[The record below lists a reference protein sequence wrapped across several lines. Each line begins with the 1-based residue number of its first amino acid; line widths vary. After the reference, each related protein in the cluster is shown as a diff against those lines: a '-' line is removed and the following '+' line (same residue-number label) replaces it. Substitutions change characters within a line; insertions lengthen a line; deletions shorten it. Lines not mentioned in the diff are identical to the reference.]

1 MTRFV
6 HLRVHTEFSLVDSVV
21 RIKPLMKSVRAGGM
35 PAVALT
41 DQSNMFALIKFYR
54 ASMASGIKPV
64 IGVDARVITDA
75 EQPTPMV
82 LLAQNSEGYLNLT
95 KLVSRS
101 YQEGQDTEGATVH
114 VDWLKDNTEG
124 LIALSGGRFGEI
136 GQALLADNIELATER
151 LKRFMELFP
160 ERFYIELQRTG
171 RPDEERY
178 IHSALSLAAR
188 MSCPVV
194 ATNDVRF
201 VKPTDFEA
209 HEIRVCIQ
217 QGYEVT
223 NAKRPRNY
231 SEQQYLRSESE
242 MEALF
247 ADIPQALENTVQI
260 AMSCNLDIAL
270 GDPVLPDFPVP
281 EGMDEN
287 DYLRSLSKD
296 GLEDRLSRLFD
307 TTASSFAE
315 TRKPYDA
322 RLERELDVIIQMG
335 FPGYFLIVA
344 DFIEWSRK
352 NDVPVGPGRGSGAG
366 SLVAYV
372 LGITDLDPLAYD
384 LLFERFLNPERVSM
398 PDFDIDFCMD
408 KRDLVIQYVGEKYGS
423 DRVSQIITYGTMAAK
438 AVVRDVA
445 RVMGHPYGFGD
456 RLSKMVPM
464 DIGITL
470 TTALE
475 TAEDLKRAYTNEEE
489 TRTVIDMALQLEGL
503 PRNAGKHAG
512 GVVIAP
518 TRLTDFTPLYC
529 EADGSSL
536 VTQFDKD
543 DAEAVGLVKF
553 DFLGLRTLTIIE
565 NAVQMINKNREPD
578 KQLDLEKLSYT
589 DKDTYLLLQDANTT
603 GVFQLESGGMKKLIA
618 RLKPDCFDEIVAL
631 VALYR
636 PGPMSSGMLD
646 DFINRKNG
654 IEQVSYPHP
663 DFQHD
668 SLKPILESTYGV
680 IVYQEQVMQIGQVL
694 AGYTLGGADV
704 LRRAMGKKKPEEMA
718 KQRSV
723 FTAGCS
729 DNGIAEHLSK
739 NIFDLVEKFAGYG
752 FNKSHSVA
760 YAVLSYQTAWL
771 KCHYPA
777 EFYSAVLTADMDATE
792 KVVRTVE
799 DLQLYGCKLLPPE
812 INYSETTFI
821 PVDKKTVRYG
831 LAAIKGVGE
840 NVIDKILEERK
851 RGGKFKNLMDLC
863 QRIGDA
869 NVSRSVLEGLI
880 RAGALDSLAGFIDS
894 PTFIN
899 NAPFNQNTQ
908 GIENTQGIDKAPAAE
923 NAEHDIKRWQGRATL
938 LANLPLA
945 LNAASQQ
952 ARDKQSGQSDMFGE
966 SAGAQDLDIEL
977 VPVEP
982 WSEIERLTLE
992 RKTTGLYLSGHP
1004 IEPYLPELAKITSG
1018 RLVDQCARVPGGGSA
1033 HAGGPDGANGRV
1045 SRATVDAVVAGLITN
1060 LRIRATNRGSK
1071 IMTAT
1076 LDDCTAKVDVVVTG
1090 ELLETDG
1097 HKLSQDAMV
1106 VIDGGLG
1113 IDQFSGGFSIK
1124 ARQIYSI
1131 EDARERFAR
1140 LLLVTWDGGNNESL
1154 ADIQLALAS
1163 HRSGGRL
1170 PVAIDYTNDKAT
1182 ARIRL
1187 GEDWHI
1193 NPSPQLLES
1202 LNRTAG
1208 VSDVDLVY

>member
-6 HLRVHTEFSLVDSVV
+6 HLRVHTEYSLVDSVV
-21 RIKPLMKSVRAGGM
+21 RVKPLMKSVRTSGM

-54 ASMASGIKPV
+54 AALANGIKPV
-64 IGVDARVITDA
+64 IGVDARVVTDA
-75 EQPTPMV
+75 EQKTPMV
-82 LLAQNSEGYLNLT
+82 LLATNAEGYLNLT

-101 YQEGQDTEGATVH
+101 YQEGQDTEGATIH
-114 VDWLKDNTEG
+114 VDWLNGHTDG
-124 LIALSGGRFGEI
+124 VIALSGGRFGEI
-136 GQALLADNIELATER
+136 GQALLAGNTDLATER
-151 LKRFMELFP
+151 LKRFMDLFP

-171 RPDEERY
+171 RSDEERY
-178 IHSALSLAAR
+178 NQAALPLAAT
-188 MSCPVV
+188 MACPVV

-201 VKPTDFEA
+201 IKPSDFEA

-217 QGYEVT
+217 EGYEVT
-223 NAKRPRNY
+223 NSKRPRNY
-231 SEQQYLRSESE
+231 SEQQYLKSEAE

-247 ADIPQALENTVQI
+247 ADVPQALENSVQI
-260 AMSCNLDIAL
+260 AMSCNLDISL
-270 GDPVLPDFPVP
+270 GDPRLPDFPVP

-287 DYLRSLSKD
+287 DHLRAISRQ
-296 GLEDRLSRLFD
+296 GLEDRLSRLYD
-307 TTASSFAE
+307 TAADDFAE

-344 DFIEWSRK
+344 DFIEWSRN

-408 KRDLVIQYVGEKYGS
+408 KRDQVIQYVGEKYGS

-464 DIGITL
+464 DVGITL

-475 TAEDLKRAYTNEEE
+475 TAEDLKRAYDNEEE
-489 TRTVIDMALQLEGL
+489 TRTVVDMALQLEGL

-518 TRLTDFTPLYC
+518 TKLTDFTPLYC

-565 NAVQMINKNREPD
+565 NAVQMINKKRAAD
-578 KQLDLEKLSYT
+578 DQLDLEKLSFT
-589 DKDTYLLLQDANTT
+589 DKGTYQLLQQANTT

-646 DFINRKNG
+646 DFIDRKNG
-654 IEQVSYPHP
+654 VEPVSYPHP
-663 DFQHD
+663 DFQHE

-723 FTAGCS
+723 FTEGCS
-729 DNGIAEHLSK
+729 KNGIDEHLSK

-777 EFYSAVLTADMDATE
+777 EFYSSVLTADMDVTE

-799 DLQLYGCKLLPPE
+799 DLLLYDCKLLPPD
-812 INYSETTFI
+812 INHSETTFT
-821 PVDKKTVRYG
+821 PVDEKTIRYG

-840 NVIDKILEERK
+840 SVIGNILEERK
-851 RGGKFKNLMDLC
+851 RSGKFKTLMDMC
-863 QRIGDA
+863 QRVDEI
-869 NVSRSVLEGLI
+869 NVNRSVFEALI
-880 RAGALDSLAGFIDS
+880 RAGALDSLAPEPASDASDEDS
-894 PTFIN
+894 
-899 NAPFNQNTQ
+899 
-908 GIENTQGIDKAPAAE
+908 
-923 NAEHDIKRWQGRATL
+923 KRWYGRSML
-938 LANLPLA
+938 MANLALA
-945 LNAASQQ
+945 LNAANQQ
-952 ARDKQSGQSDMFGE
+952 SRDKESGQSDLFGE
-966 SAGAQDLDIEL
+966 MSETQSLDIEM
-977 VPVEP
+977 VPAQP
-982 WSEIERLTLE
+982 WSDIERLSAE
-992 RKTTGLYLSGHP
+992 RKSTGLYLTGHP
-1004 IEPYLPELAKITSG
+1004 IEPYLPELARFTSG
-1018 RLVDQCARVPGGGSA
+1018 RLVDQCNRVPGGGAS
-1033 HAGGPDGANGRV
+1033 GANNGRA
-1045 SRATVDAVVAGLITN
+1045 SRATVDAVVAGLVTD

-1097 HKLSQDAMV
+1097 QKLSQDSLV

-1113 IDQFSGGFSIK
+1113 IDQFSGGFSIR
-1124 ARQIYSI
+1124 ARQIYTI

-1163 HRSGGRL
+1163 HRGGGRL

-1202 LNRTAG
+1202 LNRTDG
-1208 VSDVDLVY
+1208 VRDVDLVY

>member
-1 MTRFV
+1 MTRFA

-21 RIKPLMKSVRAGGM
+21 RIKPLMQAVKAGGM
-35 PAVALT
+35 PAVALS

-54 ASMASGIKPV
+54 AALASGLKPI
-64 IGVDARVITDA
+64 IGVDARVLTEAD
-75 EQPTPMV
+75 QPTPMV
-82 LLAQNSEGYLNLT
+82 LLAQNLEGYLNLT
-95 KLVSRS
+95 QLVSRS
-101 YQEGQDTEGATVH
+101 YQEGQTHEGAMLH
-114 VDWLKDNTEG
+114 VEWLEGNTNG
-124 LIALSGGRFGEI
+124 IIALSGGRFGDI
-136 GQALLADNIELATER
+136 GQALLADNQELATER
-151 LKRFMELFP
+151 LKRFMGLFP

-178 IHSALSLAAR
+178 NQAALPLAAR
-188 MSCPVV
+188 MSCPIV

-201 VKPTDFEA
+201 IHATDFEA

-223 NAKRPRNY
+223 NSKRPRNY
-231 SEQQYLRSESE
+231 SEQQYLRSEDE
-242 MEALF
+242 MVALF
-247 ADIPQALENTVQI
+247 SDVPQALENTVQI
-260 AMSCNLDIAL
+260 AISCNLEISL
-270 GDPVLPDFPVP
+270 GDPMLPDFPVP

-287 DYLRSLSKD
+287 DYLRSLSEE
-296 GLEDRLSRLFD
+296 GLNKRLNRLYD
-307 TTASSFAE
+307 TSADDFAV
-315 TRKPYDA
+315 TREPYDA
-322 RLERELDVIIQMG
+322 RLKRELDVIIQMG

-344 DFIEWSRK
+344 DFIEWSRE

-372 LGITDLDPLAYD
+372 LGITDLDPLAFD

-408 KRDLVIQYVGEKYGS
+408 KRDKVIQYVGEKYGS

-470 TTALE
+470 SKSLE
-475 TAEDLKRAYTNEEE
+475 VAEDFKRAYENEED
-489 TRTVIDMALQLEGL
+489 TRTVVDMALQLEGL

-553 DFLGLRTLTIIE
+553 DFLGLRTLTIID
-565 NAVQMINKNREPD
+565 NAVKMINKNKAAD
-578 KQLDLEKLSYT
+578 AQLDIDKLSYT
-589 DKDTYLLLQDANTT
+589 DKDTYILLQEAKTT

-618 RLKPDCFDEIVAL
+618 RLKPDCFDDIVAL

-636 PGPMSSGMLD
+636 PGPMNSGMLD

-654 IEQVSYPHP
+654 LEPVSYPHP
-663 DFQHD
+663 DYQHE

-723 FTAGCS
+723 FVEGCNN
-729 DNGIAEHLSK
+729 NGIDAQLSS

-771 KCHYPA
+771 KCHYPS

-792 KVVRTVE
+792 KVVRTIE
-799 DLQLYGCKLLPPE
+799 DLQLNGCKLLPPE
-812 INYSETTFI
+812 VNYSETSFT
-821 PVDKKTVRYG
+821 PVNDRTVRYG

-840 NVIDKILEERK
+840 GVLEKILDERNLN
-851 RGGKFKNLMDLC
+851 GKFKNLMDLC
-863 QRIGDA
+863 QRVDGA
-869 NVSRSVLEGLI
+869 NVGRSVLEGLI
-880 RAGALDSLAGFIDS
+880 RAGALDTLV
-894 PTFIN
+894 
-899 NAPFNQNTQ
+899 PFEDEET
-908 GIENTQGIDKAPAAE
+908 DPP
-923 NAEHDIKRWQGRATL
+923 RWQGRSTL
-938 LANLPLA
+938 MQNLTLA
-945 LNAASQQ
+945 LSAASQESRNKD
-952 ARDKQSGQSDMFGE
+952 AGQTDMFGNLSEAE
-966 SAGAQDLDIEL
+966 SIE
-977 VPVEP
+977 VELTIAPP
-982 WSEIERLTLE
+982 WSELERLAAE

-1004 IEPYLPELAKITSG
+1004 IEPFLPELEKITSG
-1018 RLVDQCARVPGGGSA
+1018 RIADQCSRVPNGGK
-1033 HAGGPDGANGRV
+1033 DGRA
-1045 SRATVDAVVAGLITN
+1045 SRATVDAVVAGLVTDC
-1060 LRIRATNRGSK
+1060 RIRATNRGSK

-1076 LDDCTAKVDVVVTG
+1076 LDDCTGKVDVVVMG
-1090 ELLETDG
+1090 ELLDAEG
-1097 HKLSQDAMV
+1097 QKLSQDTVV
-1106 VIDGGLG
+1106 VIEGGLG
-1113 IDQFSGGFSIK
+1113 IDQFSGGYSIR
-1124 ARQIYSI
+1124 ARQIYSM

-1140 LLLVTWDGGNNESL
+1140 LLLVTWRGAGSL
-1154 ADIQLALAS
+1154 ADIQSALAG

-1193 NPSPQLLES
+1193 NPSAQLLES
-1202 LNRTAG
+1202 LNQTDG

>member
-21 RIKPLMKSVRAGGM
+21 RIKPLMKSVRASGM
-35 PAVALT
+35 PSVALT

-64 IGVDARVITDA
+64 IGVDARVVTDA
-75 EQPTPMV
+75 EQTTPMV
-82 LLAQNSEGYLNLT
+82 LLAQNPVGYLNLT

-124 LIALSGGRFGEI
+124 LIALSGGRLGEI
-136 GQALLADNIELATER
+136 GQALLAENTELASER
-151 LKRFMELFP
+151 LKRFMTLFP
-160 ERFYIELQRTG
+160 DRFYIELQRTG

-178 IHSALSLAAR
+178 IQSALSLAAR

-242 MEALF
+242 METLF
-247 ADIPQALENTVQI
+247 ADIPQALENSVQI
-260 AMSCNLDIAL
+260 ALSCNLDISL
-270 GDPVLPDFPVP
+270 GDPRLPDFPVP

-287 DYLRSLSKD
+287 DYLRSLSQE
-296 GLEDRLSRLFD
+296 GLEDRLSRLYD
-307 TTASSFAE
+307 TSADNFAE

-322 RLERELDVIIQMG
+322 RLNRELDVIIEMG

-344 DFIEWSRK
+344 DFIEWSR
-352 NDVPVGPGRGSGAG
+352 NNNVPVGPGRGSGAG

-445 RVMGHPYGFGD
+445 RVLGHPYGFGD

-475 TAEDLKRAYTNEEE
+475 TAEDLKRAYANEEE

-565 NAVQMINKNREPD
+565 NAVQMINKNRESD

-589 DKDTYLLLQDANTT
+589 DKDTYLLLQAANTT

-654 IEQVSYPHP
+654 IEEVSYPHP
-663 DFQHD
+663 DYQHE

-723 FTAGCS
+723 FTEGCS
-729 DNGIAEHLSK
+729 NNGIAEHLSK

-799 DLQLYGCKLLPPE
+799 DLQQYDCKLLPPE
-812 INYSETTFI
+812 INYSETGFT

-840 NVIDKILEERK
+840 SVIGKMLEERES
-851 RGGKFKNLMDLC
+851 GGKFKNLLDLC
-863 QRIGDA
+863 QRIGEL

-880 RAGALDSLAGFIDS
+880 RAGALDSLVPVS
-894 PTFIN
+894 K
-899 NAPFNQNTQ
+899 Q
-908 GIENTQGIDKAPAAE
+908 EERE
-923 NAEHDIKRWQGRATL
+923 NAEQEKRWQGRATL

-945 LNAASQQ
+945 LNAANQQ

-966 SAGAQDLDIEL
+966 SADRPELDIKL

-982 WSEIERLTLE
+982 WSEIERLSLE
-992 RKTTGLYLSGHP
+992 RKSTGLFLSGHP
-1004 IEPYLPELAKITSG
+1004 IEPYLPELSKITSG
-1018 RLVDQCARVPGGGSA
+1018 RLVDQCARVPGGGASTS
-1033 HAGGPDGANGRV
+1033 GNGSNNGRA
-1045 SRATVDAVVAGLITN
+1045 SRATVDAVVAGLITD

-1113 IDQFSGGFSIK
+1113 IDQFSGGFSIR

-1140 LLLVTWDGGNNESL
+1140 LLLLTWDGGNDESL

-1187 GEDWHI
+1187 GEEWHI

>member
-1 MTRFV
+1 MTGFV
-6 HLRVHTEFSLVDSVV
+6 HLRVHTEFSMVDSVV
-21 RIKPLMKSVRAGGM
+21 RIKSLAKTVRAGGM

-41 DQSNMFALIKFYR
+41 DQCNMFALIKFYR
-54 ASMASGIKPV
+54 ACLANGIKPV
-64 IGVDARVITDA
+64 VGVDARVVTDA
-75 EQPTPMV
+75 EHVTPMV
-82 LLAQNSEGYLNLT
+82 LLAQDTEGYLNLS

-101 YQEGQDTEGATVH
+101 YQQGQDNHGASIH
-114 VDWLKDNTEG
+114 VDWLAENTSG
-124 LIALSGGRFGEI
+124 IIALSGGRSGEI
-136 GQALLADNIELATER
+136 GQALLAGNIDLATER
-151 LKRFMELFP
+151 LKRFMALFP
-160 ERFYIELQRTG
+160 GRFYIELQRTG
-171 RPDEERY
+171 RADEERY
-178 IHSALSLAAR
+178 IQAVLPLAAA

-201 VKPTDFEA
+201 LKPTDFEA
-209 HEIRVCIQ
+209 HEIRVCIHD
-217 QGYEVT
+217 GYEVT
-223 NAKRPRNY
+223 NSKRPRIY
-231 SEQQYLRSESE
+231 SEEQYLRTESE
-242 MEALF
+242 MQALF

-260 AMSCNLDIAL
+260 AMSCNLEISL
-270 GDPVLPDFPVP
+270 GDPRLPDFPVP

-287 DYLRSLSKD
+287 DHLRSISRQ
-296 GLEDRLSRLFD
+296 GLEDRLSRLYD
-307 TTASSFAE
+307 TSADNFAE
-315 TRKPYDA
+315 IRKPYDA

-344 DFIEWSRK
+344 DFIEWSR
-352 NDVPVGPGRGSGAG
+352 NNNVPVGPGRGSGAG

-408 KRDLVIQYVGEKYGS
+408 KRDKVIQYVGEKYGS

-470 TTALE
+470 STALE
-475 TAEDLKRAYTNEEE
+475 VAEDLKRAYDNEEE

-503 PRNAGKHAG
+503 SRNAGKHAG

-565 NAVQMINKNREPD
+565 NCIQMINKKRDAED
-578 KQLDLEKLSYT
+578 QLDLEKLSYT
-589 DKDTYLLLQDANTT
+589 DKPTYQLLQQANTT

-654 IEQVSYPHP
+654 LEPVSYPHP
-663 DFQHD
+663 DYQHE

-723 FTAGCS
+723 FTDGCS
-729 DNGIAEHLSK
+729 KNGIDVHLSK

-777 EFYSAVLTADMDATE
+777 EFYSSVLTADYDATE

-799 DLQLYGCKLLPPE
+799 DLLLYDCKLLPPE
-812 INYSETTFI
+812 INYSETGFT
-821 PVDKKTVRYG
+821 PVDKRTVRYG

-840 NVIDKILEERK
+840 AVIDKILQERSAN
-851 RGGKFKNLMDLC
+851 GKFKSLMDLC
-863 QRIGDA
+863 QRCVDA
-869 NVSRSVLEGLI
+869 NVNRSVYEALI
-880 RAGALDSLAGFIDS
+880 RAGALDSLVSLPESKPDTKNDE
-894 PTFIN
+894 PV
-899 NAPFNQNTQ
+899 
-908 GIENTQGIDKAPAAE
+908 KL
-923 NAEHDIKRWQGRATL
+923 WQGRSTL
-938 LANLPLA
+938 LANLEVA
-945 LNAASQQ
+945 LSAANQQ
-952 ARDKQSGQSDMFGE
+952 SRNKQSGQVDLFGATAE
-966 SAGAQDLDIEL
+966 TEEL
-977 VPVEP
+977 EVVMTKAEP
-982 WSEIERLTLE
+982 WSAIQRLTAE
-992 RKTTGLYLSGHP
+992 RKTTGLFLSGHP

-1018 RLVDQCARVPGGGSA
+1018 RLADQCARVSGGG
-1033 HAGGPDGANGRV
+1033 GDGRN
-1045 SRATVDAVVAGLITN
+1045 SRATVDAVVAGLVSD

-1076 LDDCTAKVDVVVTG
+1076 LDDCTAKIDVVVTG

-1097 HKLSQDAMV
+1097 QKLGQDNVV

-1187 GEDWHI
+1187 GEDWQI

-1202 LNRTAG
+1202 LTRTAG
-1208 VSDVDLVY
+1208 VRDVDLVY

>member
-1 MTRFV
+1 MTHFV

-21 RIKPLMKSVRAGGM
+21 RIKPLAQAVRAGHM
-35 PAVALT
+35 PAVGLT

-54 ASMASGIKPV
+54 ACLANGIKPV
-64 IGVDARVITDA
+64 IGVDARIVTDA
-75 EQPTPMV
+75 EQTTPMV
-82 LLAQNSEGYLNLT
+82 LLAQDTQGYLNLS

-101 YQEGQDTEGATVH
+101 YQHGQDNQGASIH
-114 VDWLKDNTEG
+114 VDWLQGNTSG
-124 LIALSGGRFGEI
+124 IIALSGGRSGEI
-136 GQALLADNIELATER
+136 GQALLAGNTELATER
-151 LKRFMELFP
+151 LKRFMTLFP
-160 ERFYIELQRTG
+160 DRFYIELQRTG
-171 RPDEERY
+171 RADEERY
-178 IHSALSLAAR
+178 IQAALPLAAK

-201 VKPTDFEA
+201 LKSADFEA

-223 NAKRPRNY
+223 NSKRPRIY
-231 SEQQYLRSESE
+231 SEQQYLRSASE
-242 MEALF
+242 MQALF

-260 AMSCNLDIAL
+260 AMRCNLEISL
-270 GDPVLPDFPVP
+270 GDARLPDFPVP
-281 EGMDEN
+281 DGMDEN
-287 DYLRSLSKD
+287 EHLRSISLQ
-296 GLEDRLSRLFD
+296 GLEDRLQRLYD
-307 TTASSFAE
+307 TTADNFAE
-315 TRKPYDA
+315 IRKPYDA
-322 RLERELDVIIQMG
+322 RLHRELDVIIQMG

-408 KRDLVIQYVGEKYGS
+408 KRDKVIQYVGEKYGS

-464 DIGITL
+464 DIGIKL
-470 TTALE
+470 STALE
-475 TAEDLKRAYTNEEE
+475 TAEDLKRAYDNEDE
-489 TRTVIDMALQLEGL
+489 TRTVINMALQLEGL
-503 PRNAGKHAG
+503 SRNAGKHAG

-518 TRLTDFTPLYC
+518 TKLTDFTPLYC
-529 EADGSSL
+529 ESDGSSL

-565 NAVQMINKNREPD
+565 NTVQMINNNRTAD
-578 KQLDLEKLSYT
+578 SQLDLERLNYS
-589 DKDTYLLLQDANTT
+589 DKPTYELLQAANTT

-618 RLKPDCFDEIVAL
+618 KLKPDCFDEIVAL

-636 PGPMSSGMLD
+636 PGPMDSGMLD

-654 IEQVSYPHP
+654 VEPVSYPHP
-663 DFQHD
+663 DYQHE

-680 IVYQEQVMQIGQVL
+680 IVYQEQVMQIAQVL

-723 FTAGCS
+723 FTEGCS
-729 DNGIAEHLSK
+729 KNGITEHLSK

-777 EFYSAVLTADMDATE
+777 EFYSAVLTADMDVTE

-799 DLQLYGCKLLPPE
+799 DLQLYGCRLLNPD
-812 INYSETTFI
+812 INHSATGFT
-821 PVDKKTVRYG
+821 PVDTKTVRYG

-840 NVIDKILEERK
+840 AVIDNIIKERK
-851 RGGKFKNLMDLC
+851 TNGHFTSLMDLC
-863 QRIGDA
+863 QRCA
-869 NVSRSVLEGLI
+869 NINVNRSVYEALI
-880 RAGALDSLAGFIDS
+880 RAGALDALLAK
-894 PTFIN
+894 
-899 NAPFNQNTQ
+899 NTPVD
-908 GIENTQGIDKAPAAE
+908 TDKDKTPCY
-923 NAEHDIKRWQGRATL
+923 QSRATL
-938 LANLPLA
+938 MANLTLA

-952 ARDKQSGQSDMFGE
+952 ARDKQSGQVDLFGDVTE
-966 SAGAQDLDIEL
+966 TRSLVIEL
-977 VPVEP
+977 VAAEP
-982 WSEIERLTLE
+982 WSEIERLTAE
-992 RKTTGLYLSGHP
+992 RKATGLFLSGHP
-1004 IEPYLPELAKITSG
+1004 VNSYLPELAKMITG
-1018 RLVDQCARVPGGGSA
+1018 RLADQCARLSGAGVTGGR
-1033 HAGGPDGANGRV
+1033 NNRV
-1045 SRATVDAVVAGLITN
+1045 TVDAVVAGMVTD

-1076 LDDCTAKVDVVVTG
+1076 LDDCTGKVDVVVTG
-1090 ELLETDG
+1090 DLLETQGQKLRQDG
-1097 HKLSQDAMV
+1097 IV
-1106 VIDGGLG
+1106 VIEGGLG
-1113 IDQFSGGFSIK
+1113 IDAFNGGFSIK
-1124 ARQIYSI
+1124 ARQIYSM

-1140 LLLVTWDGGNNESL
+1140 LLLVTWDGSDNESL
-1154 ADIQLALAS
+1154 ADIQLALTS

-1170 PVAIDYTNDKAT
+1170 PVAIDYTNDKAS
-1182 ARIRL
+1182 ARIHL
-1187 GEDWHI
+1187 GENWHI
-1193 NPSPQLLES
+1193 SPSPQLLES

-1208 VSDVDLVY
+1208 VRDVDLVYSD

>member
-1 MTRFV
+1 MSRFV

-21 RIKPLMKSVRAGGM
+21 RIKPLMPAVRSGGM

-54 ASMASGIKPV
+54 AALANGIKPIV
-64 IGVDARVITDA
+64 GVDARVVTDA
-75 EQPTPMV
+75 EHASPMV
-82 LLAQNSEGYLNLT
+82 LLAQNATGYLNLT

-101 YQEGQDTEGATVH
+101 YQEGQNTKGAHIEADWFEG
-114 VDWLKDNTEG
+114 NTDG
-124 LIALSGGRFGEI
+124 IIALSGGRFGEI
-136 GQALLADNIELATER
+136 GQALLADNQDLASER
-151 LKRFMELFP
+151 LKRFMALFP

-178 IHSALSLAAR
+178 IQAALPLAAR

-201 VKPTDFEA
+201 IDKSDFEA

-223 NAKRPRNY
+223 NNKRPRDY
-231 SEQQYLRSESE
+231 SEEQYLRAESE
-242 MEALF
+242 MLALF
-247 ADIPQALENTVQI
+247 SDVPQALENTVQI
-260 AMSCNLDIAL
+260 AISCNLDISL
-270 GDPVLPDFPVP
+270 GDARLPDFPVP

-287 DYLRSLSKD
+287 DYLKSLSQQ
-296 GLEDRLSRLFD
+296 GLENRLERLYD
-307 TTASSFAE
+307 TSADDFAE

-322 RLERELDVIIQMG
+322 RLTRELDVIVQMG

-344 DFIEWSRK
+344 DFIEWSR
-352 NDVPVGPGRGSGAG
+352 NNNVPVGPGRGSGAG
-366 SLVAYV
+366 SLVAYA

-408 KRDLVIQYVGEKYGS
+408 KRDQVIQYVGEKYGA

-475 TAEDLKRAYTNEEE
+475 VAEDFKRAYDNEEE
-489 TRTVIDMALQLEGL
+489 TRTVVDMALQLEGL

-518 TRLTDFTPLYC
+518 TKLTDFTPLYC

-565 NAVQMINKNREPD
+565 NAMQMINKNRQPD
-578 KQLDLEKLSYT
+578 EQLDLEKLNYS
-589 DKDTYLLLQDANTT
+589 DKDTYELLQRANTT

-618 RLKPDCFDEIVAL
+618 RLKPDCFDDIVAL

-636 PGPMSSGMLD
+636 PGPMNSGMLD

-654 IEQVSYPHP
+654 LEPISYPHP
-663 DFQHD
+663 DYQHE
-668 SLKPILESTYGV
+668 SLAPILESTYGV

-723 FTAGCS
+723 FVQGCS
-729 DNGIAEHLSK
+729 DNNIDGRLSS

-771 KCHYPA
+771 KAHYPS
-777 EFYSAVLTADMDATE
+777 EFYSSVLTADMDVTD

-799 DLQLYGCKLLPPE
+799 DMLLYGCKMLPPD
-812 INYSETTFI
+812 INHSETNFT
-821 PVDKKTVRYG
+821 PVDKNTVRYG

-840 NVIDKILEERK
+840 GVLEKILEER
-851 RGGKFKNLMDLC
+851 RGNGKFESLMDLC
-863 QRIGDA
+863 HRVGDS
-869 NVSRSVLEGLI
+869 NVGRSVLEGLI
-880 RAGALDSLAGFIDS
+880 RAGALDSLAPELKD
-894 PTFIN
+894 
-899 NAPFNQNTQ
+899 PFDPEQFQ
-908 GIENTQGIDKAPAAE
+908 
-923 NAEHDIKRWQGRATL
+923 KRWQGRATL
-938 LANLPLA
+938 IQNLELA
-945 LNAASQQ
+945 LSAANQQ
-952 ARDKQSGQSDMFGE
+952 SKDKESGQSDLFGE
-966 SAGAQDLDIEL
+966 ISESEELEIEL
-977 VPVEP
+977 VVAEP
-982 WSEIERLTLE
+982 WSDIERLTAE

-1018 RLVDQCARVPGGGSA
+1018 RLADQCGRVPGGFS
-1033 HAGGPDGANGRV
+1033 DGRN
-1045 SRATVDAVVAGLITN
+1045 SRASVDAVVAGLITD

-1090 ELLETDG
+1090 ELLEAEG
-1097 HKLSQDAMV
+1097 HKLGQDTMV
-1106 VIDGGLG
+1106 VIEGGLG
-1113 IDQFSGGFSIK
+1113 IDQFSGGFSIR
-1124 ARQIYSI
+1124 ARQIYTI
-1131 EDARERFAR
+1131 DEARERFAR
-1140 LLLVTWDGGNNESL
+1140 MLLVTWRGGSL
-1154 ADIQLALAS
+1154 QEIQSALAS
-1163 HRSGGRL
+1163 HRQGGRL
-1170 PVAIDYTNDKAT
+1170 PVTIDYTNDNAT

-1187 GEDWHI
+1187 GQEWQI
-1193 NPSPQLLES
+1193 NPSAKLLES
-1202 LNRTAG
+1202 LSHTEG

>member
-1 MTRFV
+1 MTRFA

-21 RIKPLMKSVRAGGM
+21 RIKPLMQAVKAGGM
-35 PAVALT
+35 PAVALS

-54 ASMASGIKPV
+54 AALASGLKPI
-64 IGVDARVITDA
+64 IGVDARVLTEAD
-75 EQPTPMV
+75 QPTPMV
-82 LLAQNSEGYLNLT
+82 LLAQNLEGYLNLT
-95 KLVSRS
+95 QLVSRS
-101 YQEGQDTEGATVH
+101 YQEGQTHEGAMLH
-114 VDWLKDNTEG
+114 VEWLEG
-124 LIALSGGRFGEI
+124 YTNGIIALSGGRFGDI
-136 GQALLADNIELATER
+136 GQALLADNQELATER
-151 LKRFMELFP
+151 LKRFMGLFP

-178 IHSALSLAAR
+178 NQAALPLAAR
-188 MSCPVV
+188 MSCPIV

-201 VKPTDFEA
+201 IHATDFEA

-223 NAKRPRNY
+223 NSKRPRNY
-231 SEQQYLRSESE
+231 SEQQYLRSEDE
-242 MEALF
+242 MVALF
-247 ADIPQALENTVQI
+247 SDVPQALENTVQI
-260 AMSCNLDIAL
+260 AISCNLEISL
-270 GDPVLPDFPVP
+270 GDPMLPDFPVP

-287 DYLRSLSKD
+287 DYLRSLSEE
-296 GLEDRLSRLFD
+296 GLNKRLNRLYD
-307 TTASSFAE
+307 TSADDFAV
-315 TRKPYDA
+315 TREPYDA
-322 RLERELDVIIQMG
+322 RLKRELDVIIQMG

-344 DFIEWSRK
+344 DFIEWSRE

-372 LGITDLDPLAYD
+372 LGITDLDPLAFD

-408 KRDLVIQYVGEKYGS
+408 KRDKVIQYVGEKYGS

-470 TTALE
+470 SKSLE
-475 TAEDLKRAYTNEEE
+475 VAEDFKRAYENEED
-489 TRTVIDMALQLEGL
+489 TRTVVDMALQLEGL

-553 DFLGLRTLTIIE
+553 DFLGLRTLTIID
-565 NAVQMINKNREPD
+565 NAVKMINKNKAAD
-578 KQLDLEKLSYT
+578 AQLDIDKLSYT
-589 DKDTYLLLQDANTT
+589 DKDTYILLQEAKTT

-618 RLKPDCFDEIVAL
+618 RLKPDCFDDIVAL

-636 PGPMSSGMLD
+636 PGPMNSGMLD

-654 IEQVSYPHP
+654 LEPVSYPHP
-663 DFQHD
+663 DYQHE

-723 FTAGCS
+723 FVEGCNN
-729 DNGIAEHLSK
+729 NGIDAQLSS

-771 KCHYPA
+771 KCHYPS

-792 KVVRTVE
+792 KVVRTIE
-799 DLQLYGCKLLPPE
+799 DLQLNGCKLLPPE
-812 INYSETTFI
+812 VNYSETSFT
-821 PVDKKTVRYG
+821 PVNDRTVRYG

-840 NVIDKILEERK
+840 GVLEKILDERNLN
-851 RGGKFKNLMDLC
+851 GKFKNLMDLC
-863 QRIGDA
+863 QRVDGA
-869 NVSRSVLEGLI
+869 NVGRSVLEGLI
-880 RAGALDSLAGFIDS
+880 RAGALDTLV
-894 PTFIN
+894 
-899 NAPFNQNTQ
+899 PFEDEET
-908 GIENTQGIDKAPAAE
+908 DPP
-923 NAEHDIKRWQGRATL
+923 RWQGRSTL
-938 LANLPLA
+938 MQNLTLA
-945 LNAASQQ
+945 LSAASQESRNKD
-952 ARDKQSGQSDMFGE
+952 AGQTDMFGNLSEAE
-966 SAGAQDLDIEL
+966 SIE
-977 VPVEP
+977 VELTIAPP
-982 WSEIERLTLE
+982 WSELERLAAE

-1004 IEPYLPELAKITSG
+1004 IEPFLPELEKITSG
-1018 RLVDQCARVPGGGSA
+1018 RIADQCSRVPNGGK
-1033 HAGGPDGANGRV
+1033 DGRA
-1045 SRATVDAVVAGLITN
+1045 SRATVDAVVAGLVTDC
-1060 LRIRATNRGSK
+1060 RIRATNRGSK

-1076 LDDCTAKVDVVVTG
+1076 LDDCTGKVDVVVMG
-1090 ELLETDG
+1090 ELLDAEG
-1097 HKLSQDAMV
+1097 QKLSQDTVV
-1106 VIDGGLG
+1106 VIEGGLG
-1113 IDQFSGGFSIK
+1113 IDQFSGGYSIR
-1124 ARQIYSI
+1124 ARQIYSM

-1140 LLLVTWDGGNNESL
+1140 LLLVTWRGAGSL
-1154 ADIQLALAS
+1154 ADIQSALAG

-1193 NPSPQLLES
+1193 NPSAQLLES
-1202 LNRTAG
+1202 LNQTDG

>member
-1 MTRFV
+1 MSRFV

-21 RIKPLMKSVRAGGM
+21 RIKPLMPAVRSGGM

-54 ASMASGIKPV
+54 AALANGIKPIV
-64 IGVDARVITDA
+64 GVDARVVTDA
-75 EQPTPMV
+75 EHASPMV
-82 LLAQNSEGYLNLT
+82 LLAQNATGYLNLT

-101 YQEGQDTEGATVH
+101 YQEGQNTKGAH
-114 VDWLKDNTEG
+114 IEADWLEGNTDG
-124 LIALSGGRFGEI
+124 IIALSGGRFGEI
-136 GQALLADNIELATER
+136 GQALLADNQDLASER
-151 LKRFMELFP
+151 LKRFMALFP

-178 IHSALSLAAR
+178 IQAALPLAAR

-201 VKPTDFEA
+201 IDKSDFEA

-223 NAKRPRNY
+223 NNKRPRDY
-231 SEQQYLRSESE
+231 SEEQYLRAESE
-242 MEALF
+242 MLALF
-247 ADIPQALENTVQI
+247 SDVPQALENTVQI
-260 AMSCNLDIAL
+260 AISCNLDISL
-270 GDPVLPDFPVP
+270 GDARLPDFPVP

-287 DYLRSLSKD
+287 DYLKSLSQQ
-296 GLEDRLSRLFD
+296 GLENRLERLYD
-307 TTASSFAE
+307 TSADDFAE

-322 RLERELDVIIQMG
+322 RLTRELDVIVQMG

-344 DFIEWSRK
+344 DFIEWSR
-352 NDVPVGPGRGSGAG
+352 NNNVPVGPGRGSGAG
-366 SLVAYV
+366 SLVAYA

-408 KRDLVIQYVGEKYGS
+408 KRDQVIQYVGEKYGA

-475 TAEDLKRAYTNEEE
+475 VAEDFKRAYDNEEE
-489 TRTVIDMALQLEGL
+489 TRTVVDMALQLEGL

-518 TRLTDFTPLYC
+518 TKLTDFTPLYC

-565 NAVQMINKNREPD
+565 NAMQMINKNRQPD
-578 KQLDLEKLSYT
+578 EQLDLEKLNYS
-589 DKDTYLLLQDANTT
+589 DKDTYELLQRANTT

-618 RLKPDCFDEIVAL
+618 RLKPDCFDDIVAL

-636 PGPMSSGMLD
+636 PGPMNSGMLD

-654 IEQVSYPHP
+654 LEPISYPHP
-663 DFQHD
+663 DYQHE
-668 SLKPILESTYGV
+668 SLAPILESTYGV

-723 FTAGCS
+723 FVQGCS
-729 DNGIAEHLSK
+729 DNNIDGRLSS

-771 KCHYPA
+771 KAHYPS
-777 EFYSAVLTADMDATE
+777 EFYSSVLTADMDVTD

-799 DLQLYGCKLLPPE
+799 DMLLYGCKMLPPD
-812 INYSETTFI
+812 INHSETNFT
-821 PVDKKTVRYG
+821 PVDKNTVRYG

-840 NVIDKILEERK
+840 GVLEKILEER
-851 RGGKFKNLMDLC
+851 RGNGKFESLMDLC
-863 QRIGDA
+863 HRVGDS
-869 NVSRSVLEGLI
+869 NVGRSVLEGLI
-880 RAGALDSLAGFIDS
+880 RAGALDSLAPELKD
-894 PTFIN
+894 
-899 NAPFNQNTQ
+899 PFDPEQFQ
-908 GIENTQGIDKAPAAE
+908 
-923 NAEHDIKRWQGRATL
+923 KRWQGRATL
-938 LANLPLA
+938 IQNLELA
-945 LNAASQQ
+945 LSAANQQ
-952 ARDKQSGQSDMFGE
+952 SKDKESGQSDLFGE
-966 SAGAQDLDIEL
+966 ISESEELEIEL
-977 VPVEP
+977 VVAEP
-982 WSEIERLTLE
+982 WSDIERLTAE

-1018 RLVDQCARVPGGGSA
+1018 RLADQCGRVPGGFS
-1033 HAGGPDGANGRV
+1033 DGRN
-1045 SRATVDAVVAGLITN
+1045 SRASVDAVVAGLITD

-1090 ELLETDG
+1090 ELLEAEG
-1097 HKLSQDAMV
+1097 HKLGQDTMV
-1106 VIDGGLG
+1106 VIEGGLG
-1113 IDQFSGGFSIK
+1113 IDQFSGGFSIR
-1124 ARQIYSI
+1124 ARQIYTI
-1131 EDARERFAR
+1131 DEARERFAR
-1140 LLLVTWDGGNNESL
+1140 MLLVTWRGGSL
-1154 ADIQLALAS
+1154 QEIQSALAS
-1163 HRSGGRL
+1163 HRQGGRL
-1170 PVAIDYTNDKAT
+1170 PVTIDYTNDNAT

-1187 GEDWHI
+1187 GQEWQI
-1193 NPSPQLLES
+1193 NPSAKLLES
-1202 LNRTAG
+1202 LSHTEG

>member
-1 MTRFV
+1 MSRFV

-21 RIKPLMKSVRAGGM
+21 RIKPLMPAVRSGGM

-54 ASMASGIKPV
+54 AALANGIKPIV
-64 IGVDARVITDA
+64 GVDARVVTDA
-75 EQPTPMV
+75 EHASPMV
-82 LLAQNSEGYLNLT
+82 LLAQNATGYLNLT

-101 YQEGQDTEGATVH
+101 YQEGQNTKGAH
-114 VDWLKDNTEG
+114 IEADWLEGNTDG
-124 LIALSGGRFGEI
+124 IIALSGGRFGEI
-136 GQALLADNIELATER
+136 GQALLADNQDLASER
-151 LKRFMELFP
+151 LKRFMALFP

-178 IHSALSLAAR
+178 IQAALPLAAR

-201 VKPTDFEA
+201 IDKSDFEA

-223 NAKRPRNY
+223 NNKRPRDY
-231 SEQQYLRSESE
+231 SEEQYLRAESE
-242 MEALF
+242 MLALF
-247 ADIPQALENTVQI
+247 SDVPQALENTVQI
-260 AMSCNLDIAL
+260 AISCNLDISL
-270 GDPVLPDFPVP
+270 GDARLPDFPVP

-287 DYLRSLSKD
+287 DYLKSLSQQ
-296 GLEDRLSRLFD
+296 GLENRLERLYD
-307 TTASSFAE
+307 TSADDFAE

-322 RLERELDVIIQMG
+322 RLTRELDVIVQMG

-344 DFIEWSRK
+344 DFIEWSR
-352 NDVPVGPGRGSGAG
+352 NNNVPVGPGRGSGAG
-366 SLVAYV
+366 SLVAYA

-408 KRDLVIQYVGEKYGS
+408 KRDQVIQYVGEKYGA

-475 TAEDLKRAYTNEEE
+475 VAEDFKRAYDNEEE
-489 TRTVIDMALQLEGL
+489 TRTVVDMALQLEGL

-518 TRLTDFTPLYC
+518 TKLTDFTPLYC

-565 NAVQMINKNREPD
+565 NAMQMINKNRQPD
-578 KQLDLEKLSYT
+578 EQLDLEKLNYS
-589 DKDTYLLLQDANTT
+589 DKDTYELLQRANTT

-618 RLKPDCFDEIVAL
+618 RLKPDCFDDIVAL

-636 PGPMSSGMLD
+636 PGPMNSGMLD

-654 IEQVSYPHP
+654 LEPISYPHP
-663 DFQHD
+663 DYQHE
-668 SLKPILESTYGV
+668 SLAPILESTYGV

-723 FTAGCS
+723 FVQGCS
-729 DNGIAEHLSK
+729 DNNIDGRLSS

-771 KCHYPA
+771 KAHYPS
-777 EFYSAVLTADMDATE
+777 EFYSSVLTADMDVTD

-799 DLQLYGCKLLPPE
+799 DMLLYGCKMLPPD
-812 INYSETTFI
+812 INHSETNFT
-821 PVDKKTVRYG
+821 PVDKNTVRYG

-840 NVIDKILEERK
+840 GVLEKILEER
-851 RGGKFKNLMDLC
+851 RSNGKFESLMDLC
-863 QRIGDA
+863 HRVGDS
-869 NVSRSVLEGLI
+869 NVGRSVLEGLI
-880 RAGALDSLAGFIDS
+880 RAGALDSLAPELKD
-894 PTFIN
+894 
-899 NAPFNQNTQ
+899 PFDPEQFQ
-908 GIENTQGIDKAPAAE
+908 
-923 NAEHDIKRWQGRATL
+923 KRWQGRATL
-938 LANLPLA
+938 VQNLELA
-945 LNAASQQ
+945 LSAANQQ
-952 ARDKQSGQSDMFGE
+952 SKDKESGQSDLFGE
-966 SAGAQDLDIEL
+966 ISESEELEIEL
-977 VPVEP
+977 VVAEP
-982 WSEIERLTLE
+982 WSDIERLTAE

-1018 RLVDQCARVPGGGSA
+1018 RLADQCGRVPGGFS
-1033 HAGGPDGANGRV
+1033 DGRN
-1045 SRATVDAVVAGLITN
+1045 SRASVDAVVAGLITD

-1090 ELLETDG
+1090 ELLEAEG
-1097 HKLSQDAMV
+1097 HKLGQDTMV
-1106 VIDGGLG
+1106 VIEGGLG
-1113 IDQFSGGFSIK
+1113 IDQFSGGFSIR
-1124 ARQIYSI
+1124 ARQIYTI
-1131 EDARERFAR
+1131 DEARERFAR
-1140 LLLVTWDGGNNESL
+1140 MLLVTWRGGSL
-1154 ADIQLALAS
+1154 QEIQSALAS
-1163 HRSGGRL
+1163 HRQGGRL
-1170 PVAIDYTNDKAT
+1170 PVTIDYTNDNAT

-1187 GEDWHI
+1187 GQEWQI
-1193 NPSPQLLES
+1193 NPSAKLLES
-1202 LNRTAG
+1202 LSHTEG

>member
-1 MTRFV
+1 MSRFV

-21 RIKPLMKSVRAGGM
+21 RIKPLMPAVRSGGM

-54 ASMASGIKPV
+54 AALANGIKPIV
-64 IGVDARVITDA
+64 GVDARVVTDA
-75 EQPTPMV
+75 EHASPMV
-82 LLAQNSEGYLNLT
+82 LLAQNATGYLNLT

-101 YQEGQDTEGATVH
+101 YQEGQNTKGAH
-114 VDWLKDNTEG
+114 IEADWLEGNTDG
-124 LIALSGGRFGEI
+124 IIALSGGRFGEI
-136 GQALLADNIELATER
+136 GQALLADNQDLASER
-151 LKRFMELFP
+151 LKRFMALFP

-178 IHSALSLAAR
+178 IQAALPLAAR

-201 VKPTDFEA
+201 IDKSDFEA

-223 NAKRPRNY
+223 NNKRPRDY
-231 SEQQYLRSESE
+231 SEEQYLRAESE
-242 MEALF
+242 MLALF
-247 ADIPQALENTVQI
+247 SDVPQALENTVQI
-260 AMSCNLDIAL
+260 AISCNLDISL
-270 GDPVLPDFPVP
+270 GDARLPDFPVP

-287 DYLRSLSKD
+287 DYLKSLSQQ
-296 GLEDRLSRLFD
+296 GLENRLERLYD
-307 TTASSFAE
+307 TSADDFAE

-322 RLERELDVIIQMG
+322 RLTRELDVIVQMG

-344 DFIEWSRK
+344 DFIEWSR
-352 NDVPVGPGRGSGAG
+352 NNNVPVGPGRGSGAG
-366 SLVAYV
+366 SLVAYA

-408 KRDLVIQYVGEKYGS
+408 KRDQVIQYVGEKYGA

-475 TAEDLKRAYTNEEE
+475 VAEDFKRAYDNEEE
-489 TRTVIDMALQLEGL
+489 TRTVVDMALQLEGL

-518 TRLTDFTPLYC
+518 TKLTDFTPLYC

-565 NAVQMINKNREPD
+565 NAMQMINKNRQPD
-578 KQLDLEKLSYT
+578 EQLDLEKLNYS
-589 DKDTYLLLQDANTT
+589 DKDTYELLQRANTT

-618 RLKPDCFDEIVAL
+618 RLKPDCFDDIVAL

-636 PGPMSSGMLD
+636 PGPMNSGMLD

-654 IEQVSYPHP
+654 LEPISYPHP
-663 DFQHD
+663 DYQHE
-668 SLKPILESTYGV
+668 SLAPILESTYGV

-723 FTAGCS
+723 FVQGCS
-729 DNGIAEHLSK
+729 DNNIDGRLSS

-771 KCHYPA
+771 KAHYPS
-777 EFYSAVLTADMDATE
+777 EFYSSVLTADMDVTD

-799 DLQLYGCKLLPPE
+799 DMLLYGCKMLPPD
-812 INYSETTFI
+812 INHSETNFT
-821 PVDKKTVRYG
+821 PVDKNTVRYG

-840 NVIDKILEERK
+840 GVLEKILEER
-851 RGGKFKNLMDLC
+851 RGNGKFESLMDLC
-863 QRIGDA
+863 HRVGDS
-869 NVSRSVLEGLI
+869 NVGRSVLEGLI
-880 RAGALDSLAGFIDS
+880 RAGALDSLAPELKD
-894 PTFIN
+894 
-899 NAPFNQNTQ
+899 PFDPEQFQ
-908 GIENTQGIDKAPAAE
+908 
-923 NAEHDIKRWQGRATL
+923 KRWQGRATL
-938 LANLPLA
+938 VQNLELA
-945 LNAASQQ
+945 LSAANQQ
-952 ARDKQSGQSDMFGE
+952 SKDKESGQSDLFGE
-966 SAGAQDLDIEL
+966 ISESEELEIEL
-977 VPVEP
+977 VVAEP
-982 WSEIERLTLE
+982 WSDIERLTAE

-1018 RLVDQCARVPGGGSA
+1018 RLADQCGRVPGGFS
-1033 HAGGPDGANGRV
+1033 DGRN
-1045 SRATVDAVVAGLITN
+1045 SRASVDAVVAGLITD

-1090 ELLETDG
+1090 ELLEAEG
-1097 HKLSQDAMV
+1097 HKLGQDTMV
-1106 VIDGGLG
+1106 VIEGGLG
-1113 IDQFSGGFSIK
+1113 IDQFSGGFSIR
-1124 ARQIYSI
+1124 ARQIYTI
-1131 EDARERFAR
+1131 DEARERFAR
-1140 LLLVTWDGGNNESL
+1140 MLLVTWRGGSL
-1154 ADIQLALAS
+1154 QEIQSALAS
-1163 HRSGGRL
+1163 HRQGGRL
-1170 PVAIDYTNDKAT
+1170 PVTIDYTNDNAT

-1187 GEDWHI
+1187 GQEWQI
-1193 NPSPQLLES
+1193 NPSAKLLES
-1202 LNRTAG
+1202 LSHTEG

>member
-1 MTRFV
+1 MSRFV

-21 RIKPLMKSVRAGGM
+21 RIKPLMPAVRSGGM

-54 ASMASGIKPV
+54 AALANGIKPIV
-64 IGVDARVITDA
+64 GVDARVVTDA
-75 EQPTPMV
+75 EHASPMV
-82 LLAQNSEGYLNLT
+82 LLAQNATGYLNLT

-101 YQEGQDTEGATVH
+101 YQEGQNTKGAH
-114 VDWLKDNTEG
+114 IEADWLEGNTDG
-124 LIALSGGRFGEI
+124 IIALSGGRFGEI
-136 GQALLADNIELATER
+136 GQALLADNQDLASER
-151 LKRFMELFP
+151 LKRFMALFP

-178 IHSALSLAAR
+178 IQAALPLAAR

-201 VKPTDFEA
+201 IDKSDFEA

-223 NAKRPRNY
+223 NNKRPRDY
-231 SEQQYLRSESE
+231 SEEQYLRAESE
-242 MEALF
+242 MLALF
-247 ADIPQALENTVQI
+247 SDVPQALENTVQI
-260 AMSCNLDIAL
+260 AISCNLDISL
-270 GDPVLPDFPVP
+270 GDARLPDFPVP

-287 DYLRSLSKD
+287 DYLKSLSQQ
-296 GLEDRLSRLFD
+296 GLENRLERLYD
-307 TTASSFAE
+307 TSADDFAE

-322 RLERELDVIIQMG
+322 RLTRELDVIVQMG

-344 DFIEWSRK
+344 DFIEWSR
-352 NDVPVGPGRGSGAG
+352 NNNVPVGPGRGSGAG
-366 SLVAYV
+366 SLVAYA

-408 KRDLVIQYVGEKYGS
+408 KRDQVIQYVGEKYGA

-475 TAEDLKRAYTNEEE
+475 VAEDFKRAYDNEEE
-489 TRTVIDMALQLEGL
+489 TRTVVDMALQLEGL

-518 TRLTDFTPLYC
+518 TKLTDFTPLYC

-565 NAVQMINKNREPD
+565 NAMQMINKNRQPD
-578 KQLDLEKLSYT
+578 EQLDLEKLNYS
-589 DKDTYLLLQDANTT
+589 DKDTYELLQRANTT

-618 RLKPDCFDEIVAL
+618 RLKPDCFDDIVAL

-636 PGPMSSGMLD
+636 PGPMNSGMLD

-654 IEQVSYPHP
+654 LEPISYPHP
-663 DFQHD
+663 DYQHE
-668 SLKPILESTYGV
+668 SLAPILESTYGV

-723 FTAGCS
+723 FVQGCS
-729 DNGIAEHLSK
+729 DNNIDGRLSS

-771 KCHYPA
+771 KAHYPS
-777 EFYSAVLTADMDATE
+777 EFYSSVLTADMDVTD

-799 DLQLYGCKLLPPE
+799 DMLLYGCKMLPPD
-812 INYSETTFI
+812 INHSETNFT
-821 PVDKKTVRYG
+821 PVDKNTVRYG

-840 NVIDKILEERK
+840 GVLEKILEER
-851 RGGKFKNLMDLC
+851 RSNGKFESLMDLC
-863 QRIGDA
+863 HRVGDS
-869 NVSRSVLEGLI
+869 NVGRSVLEGLI
-880 RAGALDSLAGFIDS
+880 RAGALDSLAPELKD
-894 PTFIN
+894 
-899 NAPFNQNTQ
+899 PFDPEQFQ
-908 GIENTQGIDKAPAAE
+908 
-923 NAEHDIKRWQGRATL
+923 KRWQGRATL
-938 LANLPLA
+938 IQNLELA
-945 LNAASQQ
+945 LSAANQQ
-952 ARDKQSGQSDMFGE
+952 SKDKESGQSDLFGE
-966 SAGAQDLDIEL
+966 ISESEELEIEL
-977 VPVEP
+977 VVAEP
-982 WSEIERLTLE
+982 WSDIERLTAE

-1018 RLVDQCARVPGGGSA
+1018 RLADQCGRVPGGFS
-1033 HAGGPDGANGRV
+1033 DGRN
-1045 SRATVDAVVAGLITN
+1045 SRASVDAVVAGLITD

-1090 ELLETDG
+1090 ELLEAEG
-1097 HKLSQDAMV
+1097 HKLGQDTMV
-1106 VIDGGLG
+1106 VIEGGLG
-1113 IDQFSGGFSIK
+1113 IDQFSGGFSIR
-1124 ARQIYSI
+1124 ARQIYTI
-1131 EDARERFAR
+1131 DEARERFAR
-1140 LLLVTWDGGNNESL
+1140 MLLVTWRGGSL
-1154 ADIQLALAS
+1154 QEIQSALAS
-1163 HRSGGRL
+1163 HRQGGRL
-1170 PVAIDYTNDKAT
+1170 PVTIDYTNDNAT

-1187 GEDWHI
+1187 GQEWQI
-1193 NPSPQLLES
+1193 NPSAKLLES
-1202 LNRTAG
+1202 LSHTEG

>member
-1 MTRFV
+1 MSRFV

-21 RIKPLMKSVRAGGM
+21 RIKPLMPAVRSGGM

-54 ASMASGIKPV
+54 AALANGIKPIV
-64 IGVDARVITDA
+64 GVDARVVTDA
-75 EQPTPMV
+75 EHASPMV
-82 LLAQNSEGYLNLT
+82 LLAQNATGYLNLT

-101 YQEGQDTEGATVH
+101 YQEGQNTKGAH
-114 VDWLKDNTEG
+114 IEADWLEGNTDG
-124 LIALSGGRFGEI
+124 IIALSGGRFGEI
-136 GQALLADNIELATER
+136 GQALLADNQDLASER
-151 LKRFMELFP
+151 LKRFMALFP

-178 IHSALSLAAR
+178 IQAALPLAAR
-188 MSCPVV
+188 NSCPVV

-201 VKPTDFEA
+201 IDKSDFEA

-223 NAKRPRNY
+223 NNKRPRDY
-231 SEQQYLRSESE
+231 SEEQYLRAESE
-242 MEALF
+242 MLALF
-247 ADIPQALENTVQI
+247 SDVPQALENTVQI
-260 AMSCNLDIAL
+260 AISCNLDISL
-270 GDPVLPDFPVP
+270 GDARLPDFPVP

-287 DYLRSLSKD
+287 DYLKSLSQQ
-296 GLEDRLSRLFD
+296 GLENRLERLYD
-307 TTASSFAE
+307 TSADDFAE

-322 RLERELDVIIQMG
+322 RLTRELDVIVQMG

-344 DFIEWSRK
+344 DFIEWSR
-352 NDVPVGPGRGSGAG
+352 NNNVPVGPGRGSGAG
-366 SLVAYV
+366 SLVAYA

-408 KRDLVIQYVGEKYGS
+408 KRDQVIQYVGEKYGA

-475 TAEDLKRAYTNEEE
+475 VAEDFKRAYDNEEE
-489 TRTVIDMALQLEGL
+489 TRTVVDMALQLEGL

-518 TRLTDFTPLYC
+518 TKLTDFTPLYC

-565 NAVQMINKNREPD
+565 NAMQMINKNRQSDE
-578 KQLDLEKLSYT
+578 QLDLEKLNYS
-589 DKDTYLLLQDANTT
+589 DKDTYELLQRANTT

-618 RLKPDCFDEIVAL
+618 RLKPDCFDDIVAL

-636 PGPMSSGMLD
+636 PGPMNSGMLD

-654 IEQVSYPHP
+654 LEPISYPHP
-663 DFQHD
+663 DYQHE
-668 SLKPILESTYGV
+668 SLAPILESTYGV

-723 FTAGCS
+723 FVQGCS
-729 DNGIAEHLSK
+729 DNNIDGRLSS

-771 KCHYPA
+771 KAHYPS
-777 EFYSAVLTADMDATE
+777 EFYSSVLTADMDVTD

-799 DLQLYGCKLLPPE
+799 DMLLYGCKMLPPD
-812 INYSETTFI
+812 INHSETNFT
-821 PVDKKTVRYG
+821 PVDKNTVRYG

-840 NVIDKILEERK
+840 GVLEKILEER
-851 RGGKFKNLMDLC
+851 RSNGKFESLMDLC
-863 QRIGDA
+863 HRVGDS
-869 NVSRSVLEGLI
+869 NVGRSVLEGLI
-880 RAGALDSLAGFIDS
+880 RAGALDSLAPELKD
-894 PTFIN
+894 
-899 NAPFNQNTQ
+899 PFDPEQFQ
-908 GIENTQGIDKAPAAE
+908 
-923 NAEHDIKRWQGRATL
+923 KRWQGRATL
-938 LANLPLA
+938 IQNLELA
-945 LNAASQQ
+945 LSAANQQ
-952 ARDKQSGQSDMFGE
+952 SKDKESGQSDLFGE
-966 SAGAQDLDIEL
+966 ISESEELEIEL
-977 VPVEP
+977 VVAEP
-982 WSEIERLTLE
+982 WSDIERLTAE

-1018 RLVDQCARVPGGGSA
+1018 RLADQCGRVPGGFS
-1033 HAGGPDGANGRV
+1033 DGRN
-1045 SRATVDAVVAGLITN
+1045 SRASVDAVVAGLITD

-1090 ELLETDG
+1090 ELLEAEG
-1097 HKLSQDAMV
+1097 HKLGQDTMV
-1106 VIDGGLG
+1106 VIEGGLG
-1113 IDQFSGGFSIK
+1113 IDQFSGGFSIR
-1124 ARQIYSI
+1124 ARQIYTI
-1131 EDARERFAR
+1131 DEARERFAR
-1140 LLLVTWDGGNNESL
+1140 MLLVTWRGGSL
-1154 ADIQLALAS
+1154 QEIQSALAS
-1163 HRSGGRL
+1163 HRQGGRL
-1170 PVAIDYTNDKAT
+1170 PVTIDYTNDNAT

-1187 GEDWHI
+1187 GQEWQI
-1193 NPSPQLLES
+1193 NPSAKLLES
-1202 LNRTAG
+1202 LSHTEG

>member
-21 RIKPLMKSVRAGGM
+21 RIKPLMKSVRAQGM
-35 PAVALT
+35 PSVALT

-54 ASMASGIKPV
+54 AAMASGVKPV
-64 IGVDARVITDA
+64 IGVDARVVTDA
-75 EQPTPMV
+75 EQTTPMV
-82 LLAQNSEGYLNLT
+82 LLAQNAEGYLNLT

-101 YQEGQDTEGATVH
+101 YQEGQDTDGATVH
-114 VDWLKDNTEG
+114 VDWLQDNTAG

-136 GQALLADNIELATER
+136 GQALLAENTDLATER

-201 VKPTDFEA
+201 VKPADFEA

-242 MEALF
+242 MEVLF
-247 ADIPQALENTVQI
+247 ADIPQALENSVQI

-270 GDPVLPDFPVP
+270 GDPRLPDFPVP

-287 DYLRSLSKD
+287 DYLRSLSQQ
-296 GLEDRLSRLFD
+296 GLEDRLSRLYD
-307 TTASSFAE
+307 TSADDFAE

-322 RLERELDVIIQMG
+322 RLNRELDVIVQMG

-344 DFIEWSRK
+344 DFIDWSRK

-366 SLVAYV
+366 SLVAYA

-475 TAEDLKRAYTNEEE
+475 TAEDLKRAYDNEEE

-565 NAVQMINKNREPD
+565 NTVQMINKNREPD
-578 KQLDLEKLSYT
+578 KLLDLEKLSYT
-589 DKDTYLLLQDANTT
+589 DKDTYLLLQAANTT

-654 IEQVSYPHP
+654 IEPVSYPHP
-663 DFQHD
+663 DFQHE

-723 FTAGCS
+723 FTEGCS
-729 DNGIAEHLSK
+729 ENGIAEHLSK

-799 DLQLYGCKLLPPE
+799 DLQQYDCKLLPPE
-812 INYSETTFI
+812 INYSETTFT

-840 NVIDKILEERK
+840 GVIDKMLEERES
-851 RGGKFKNLMDLC
+851 GGKFKNLLDLC
-863 QRIGDA
+863 QRIGDV

-880 RAGALDSLAGFIDS
+880 RAGALDSLIPVNESSEA
-894 PTFIN
+894 
-899 NAPFNQNTQ
+899 NAP
-908 GIENTQGIDKAPAAE
+908 GSE
-923 NAEHDIKRWQGRATL
+923 NASDENARQDNKRWHGRATL

-966 SAGAQDLDIEL
+966 SDGTQELDIEL

-982 WSEIERLTLE
+982 WSEIERLSLE
-992 RKTTGLYLSGHP
+992 RKSTGLYLSGHP
-1004 IEPYLPELAKITSG
+1004 IEPYLPELSKITSG
-1018 RLVDQCARVPGGGSA
+1018 RLADQCARVPGGGGAA
-1033 HAGGPDGANGRV
+1033 HGDSRA
-1045 SRATVDAVVAGLITN
+1045 SRATVDVVVAGLITD

-1097 HKLSQDAMV
+1097 HKLSQDTMV
-1106 VIDGGLG
+1106 VIEGGLG
-1113 IDQFSGGFSIK
+1113 IDQFSGGFSIR

-1140 LLLVTWDGGNNESL
+1140 LLLLTWDGGNDDSL

-1187 GEDWHI
+1187 GEEWHI
-1193 NPSPQLLES
+1193 NPSSQLLES
-1202 LNRTAG
+1202 LYRTAG

>member
-1 MTRFV
+1 MTQFV

-21 RIKPLMKSVRAGGM
+21 RIKPLAKSVRAAGM

-54 ASMASGIKPV
+54 ACLASGIKPV
-64 IGVDARVITDA
+64 VGVDARVVTDA

-82 LLAQNSEGYLNLT
+82 LLAQNSEGYLNLS

-101 YQEGQDTEGATVH
+101 YQEGQDNKGASIH
-114 VDWLKDNTEG
+114 VDWLKGNTTG
-124 LIALSGGRFGEI
+124 IIALSGGRFGEI
-136 GQALLADNIELATER
+136 GQALLAENIELATER
-151 LKRFMELFP
+151 LKRFMSLFP
-160 ERFYIELQRTG
+160 DRFYLELQRTG
-171 RPDEERY
+171 RPNEERY
-178 IHSALSLAAR
+178 IQAALPLAAK

-201 VKPTDFEA
+201 LKESDFEA

-217 QGYEVT
+217 EGYEVT
-223 NAKRPRNY
+223 NSKRPRNF
-231 SEQQYLRSESE
+231 SEQQYLRSETD
-242 MEALF
+242 MQALF

-260 AMSCNLDIAL
+260 AMSCNLEISL
-270 GDPVLPDFPVP
+270 GDPRLPDFPVP

-287 DYLRSLSKD
+287 DHLRSISQK
-296 GLEDRLSRLFD
+296 GLEDRLARLYD
-307 TTASSFAE
+307 TGADNFQE
-315 TRKPYDA
+315 IRKPYDA
-322 RLERELDVIIQMG
+322 RLNRELDVIIQMG

-344 DFIEWSRK
+344 DFIEWSRN

-408 KRDLVIQYVGEKYGS
+408 KRDQVIQYVGEKYGN

-475 TAEDLKRAYTNEEE
+475 TAEDLKRAYDNEEE

-503 PRNAGKHAG
+503 SRNAGKHAG

-518 TRLTDFTPLYC
+518 TKLTDFTPLYC

-565 NAVQMINKNREPD
+565 NAVQMINKNRAPD
-578 KQLDLEKLSYT
+578 EQLDLEKLSYT
-589 DKDTYLLLQDANTT
+589 DKPTYQLLQEANTT

-654 IEQVSYPHP
+654 VEPVSYPHP
-663 DFQHD
+663 DFQHE

-723 FTAGCS
+723 FTEGCS
-729 DNGIAEHLSK
+729 KNGIDKHLSK

-771 KCHYPA
+771 KRHYPA
-777 EFYSAVLTADMDATE
+777 EFYSSVLTADMDVTE

-799 DLQLYGCKLLPPE
+799 DLLLYNCELLPPE
-812 INYSETTFI
+812 INYSDTSFT
-821 PVDKKTVRYG
+821 PVDKRTVRYG

-840 NVIDKILEERK
+840 AVVDKILDERD
-851 RGGKFKNLMDLC
+851 RGGKFKSLMDLC
-863 QRIGDA
+863 QRCVDA
-869 NVSRSVLEGLI
+869 NVNRSVYEALI
-880 RAGALDSLAGFIDS
+880 RAGALDSLIPMPKPANTDIDE
-894 PTFIN
+894 T
-899 NAPFNQNTQ
+899 
-908 GIENTQGIDKAPAAE
+908 E
-923 NAEHDIKRWQGRATL
+923 IKRWQGRATL
-938 LANLPLA
+938 MANLALA
-945 LNAASQQ
+945 LNAASQKS
-952 ARDKQSGQSDMFGE
+952 RDKESGQSDLFGE
-966 SAGAQDLDIEL
+966 MSETQELEIEI
-977 VPVEP
+977 VPVDP
-982 WSEIERLTLE
+982 WSEIERLSAE

-1018 RLVDQCARVPGGGSA
+1018 RLEDQCARVSGGGA
-1033 HAGGPDGANGRV
+1033 ADGRH
-1045 SRATVDAVVAGLITN
+1045 SRATVDAVVAGLVTD
-1060 LRIRATNRGSK
+1060 LRVRATNRGSK

-1076 LDDCTAKVDVVVTG
+1076 LDDCTAKIDVVVTG

-1097 HKLSQDAMV
+1097 LKLSQDSLV
-1106 VIDGGLG
+1106 VIEGGLG

-1140 LLLVTWDGGNNESL
+1140 LLLVTWDGGDGQSL

-1170 PVAIDYTNDKAT
+1170 PVAIDYINDKAT

-1193 NPSPQLLES
+1193 SPSPGLLES

-1208 VSDVDLVY
+1208 VRDVDLVY

>member
-1 MTRFV
+1 MTHFV

-21 RIKPLMKSVRAGGM
+21 RIKPLAQAVRAGDM
-35 PAVALT
+35 PAVGLT
-41 DQSNMFALIKFYR
+41 DQSNMFALVKFYR
-54 ASMASGIKPV
+54 ACLANGIKPL
-64 IGVDARVITDA
+64 IGVDARIITDA

-82 LLAQNSEGYLNLT
+82 LLAQDTQGYLNLS

-101 YQEGQDTEGATVH
+101 YQDGQDNHGASVH
-114 VDWLKDNTEG
+114 VDWLQDNTAG
-124 LIALSGGRFGEI
+124 IIALSGGRSGEI
-136 GQALLADNIELATER
+136 GQALLAGNTELATER
-151 LKRFMELFP
+151 LKRFMTLFP
-160 ERFYIELQRTG
+160 DRFYVELQRTG

-178 IHSALSLAAR
+178 IQAALPLAAKL
-188 MSCPVV
+188 SCPVV

-201 VKPTDFEA
+201 LEQSDFEA

-223 NAKRPRNY
+223 NSKRPRIY
-231 SEQQYLRSESE
+231 SEQQYLRSASE
-242 MEALF
+242 MQTLF

-260 AMSCNLDIAL
+260 AMRCNLEISL
-270 GDPVLPDFPVP
+270 GDARLPDFPVP
-281 EGMDEN
+281 DGMDEN
-287 DYLRSLSKD
+287 EHLRSISLQ
-296 GLEDRLSRLFD
+296 GLEDRLARLYD
-307 TTASSFAE
+307 TSAEDFAE

-322 RLERELDVIIQMG
+322 RLNRELDVIIQMG

-344 DFIEWSRK
+344 DFIEWSRN

-366 SLVAYV
+366 SLVAYA

-408 KRDLVIQYVGEKYGS
+408 KRDKVIQYVGEKYGS

-464 DIGITL
+464 DIGIKL

-475 TAEDLKRAYTNEEE
+475 TAEDLKRAYDNEDE
-489 TRTVIDMALQLEGL
+489 TRTVINMALQLEGL
-503 PRNAGKHAG
+503 SRNAGKHAG
-512 GVVIAP
+512 GLVIAP
-518 TRLTDFTPLYC
+518 TKLTDFTPLYC

-565 NAVQMINKNREPD
+565 NTVQMINTERAADN
-578 KQLDLEKLSYT
+578 QLDLEKLSYS
-589 DKDTYLLLQDANTT
+589 DKPTYELLQNANTT
-603 GVFQLESGGMKKLIA
+603 GVFQLESDGMKKLIA
-618 RLKPDCFDEIVAL
+618 KLKPDCFDEIVAL
-631 VALYR
+631 VALFR
-636 PGPMSSGMLD
+636 PGPMNSGMLD

-654 IEQVSYPHP
+654 VEPVSYPHP
-663 DFQHD
+663 DYQHE

-723 FTAGCS
+723 FTEGCS
-729 DNGIAEHLSK
+729 KNGISEHLSK

-777 EFYSAVLTADMDATE
+777 EFYSALLTADMDVTE

-799 DLQLYGCKLLPPE
+799 DLQSYGCKLLHPD
-812 INYSETTFI
+812 INHSATGFT
-821 PVDKKTVRYG
+821 PVDAKTIRYG

-840 NVIDKILEERK
+840 AVIDNIIEERTNN
-851 RGGKFKNLMDLC
+851 GEFKNLMDLC
-863 QRIGDA
+863 QRCVDI
-869 NVSRSVLEGLI
+869 NVNRSVYEALI
-880 RAGALDSLAGFIDS
+880 RAGALDSLLAELAQTG
-894 PTFIN
+894 T
-899 NAPFNQNTQ
+899 
-908 GIENTQGIDKAPAAE
+908 DKQ
-923 NAEHDIKRWQGRATL
+923 KRWQGRATL
-938 LANLPLA
+938 MSNLALA
-945 LNAASQQ
+945 LNAATQQ
-952 ARDKQSGQSDMFGE
+952 SRDKQSGQVDLFGE
-966 SAGAQDLDIEL
+966 MTESQELAIEL
-977 VPVEP
+977 VAAEP
-982 WSEIERLTLE
+982 WSEIERLTAE
-992 RKTTGLYLSGHP
+992 RKTTGLFLSGYP
-1004 IEPYLPELAKITSG
+1004 IDSYLPELTKMITG
-1018 RLVDQCARVPGGGSA
+1018 RLVDQCARLSGAS
-1033 HAGGPDGANGRV
+1033 AGGRNSRV
-1045 SRATVDAVVAGLITN
+1045 TVDAVVAGMVTD
-1060 LRIRATNRGSK
+1060 LRIRATNRGGK

-1076 LDDCTAKVDVVVTG
+1076 LDDRTGKVDVVITG
-1090 ELLETDG
+1090 DLLETEG
-1097 HKLSQDAMV
+1097 QKLRQDSIV

-1113 IDQFSGGFSIK
+1113 IDAFSGGFSIK

-1140 LLLVTWDGGNNESL
+1140 LLLVTWDGSDNESL
-1154 ADIQLALAS
+1154 ADIQLALTS
-1163 HRSGGRL
+1163 HRTGGRL
-1170 PVAIDYTNDKAT
+1170 PVAIDYTNDKAS
-1182 ARIRL
+1182 ARIHL
-1187 GEDWHI
+1187 GENWHI
-1193 NPSPQLLES
+1193 SPSPQLLDS
-1202 LNRTAG
+1202 LNRTTG
-1208 VSDVDLVY
+1208 VSDVDLVYSD

>member
-1 MTRFV
+1 MTRFA

-21 RIKPLMKSVRAGGM
+21 RIKPLMQAVKSGGM
-35 PAVALT
+35 PTVALT

-54 ASMASGIKPV
+54 AALASGLKPI
-64 IGVDARVITDA
+64 IGVDARVLTEAD
-75 EQPTPMV
+75 QPTPMV
-82 LLAQNSEGYLNLT
+82 LLAQNLEGYLNLT
-95 KLVSRS
+95 ELVSRS
-101 YQEGQDTEGATVH
+101 YQEGQTHEGAMLH
-114 VDWLKDNTEG
+114 VEWLEGNTNG
-124 LIALSGGRFGEI
+124 IIALSGGRFGDI
-136 GQALLADNIELATER
+136 GQALLADNQDLASER
-151 LKRFMELFP
+151 LKRFMGLFP

-171 RPDEERY
+171 RLDEERY
-178 IHSALSLAAR
+178 NQAALPLAAR

-201 VKPTDFEA
+201 IDTKDFEA

-223 NAKRPRNY
+223 NSKRPRNY
-231 SEQQYLRSESE
+231 SEQQFLRSEDE
-242 MEALF
+242 MVALF
-247 ADIPQALENTVQI
+247 SDVPQALENTVQI
-260 AMSCNLDIAL
+260 AISCNLEISL
-270 GDPVLPDFPVP
+270 GDPMLPDFPVP

-287 DYLRSLSKD
+287 DYLRSLSEE
-296 GLEDRLSRLFD
+296 GLNKRLKRLYD
-307 TTASSFAE
+307 TSADDFAV
-315 TRKPYDA
+315 TREPYDA
-322 RLERELDVIIQMG
+322 RLKRELDVIIQMG

-344 DFIEWSRK
+344 DFIEWSRD

-372 LGITDLDPLAYD
+372 LGITDLDPLAFD

-408 KRDLVIQYVGEKYGS
+408 KRDKVIQYVGEKYGS

-470 TTALE
+470 SKSLE
-475 TAEDLKRAYTNEEE
+475 VAEDFKRAYENEED
-489 TRTVIDMALQLEGL
+489 TRTVVDMALQLEGL

-553 DFLGLRTLTIIE
+553 DFLGLRTLTIID
-565 NAVQMINKNREPD
+565 NAVKMINKNKAADE
-578 KQLDLEKLSYT
+578 QLDIDKLSYT
-589 DKDTYLLLQDANTT
+589 DKDTYILLQEAKTT

-618 RLKPDCFDEIVAL
+618 RLKPDCFDDIVAL

-636 PGPMSSGMLD
+636 PGPMNSGMLD

-654 IEQVSYPHP
+654 LEPVSYPHP
-663 DFQHD
+663 DYQHD

-718 KQRSV
+718 KQRGV
-723 FTAGCS
+723 FVEGCNN
-729 DNGIAEHLSK
+729 NGIDAQLSS

-771 KCHYPA
+771 KCHYPS

-799 DLQLYGCKLLPPE
+799 DLQINGCKLLPPE
-812 INYSETTFI
+812 VNYSETSFT
-821 PVDKKTVRYG
+821 PVNDRTVRYG

-840 NVIDKILEERK
+840 GVLEKILDERNQN
-851 RGGKFKNLMDLC
+851 GKFKSLMDIC
-863 QRIGDA
+863 QRVAGA
-869 NVSRSVLEGLI
+869 NVGRSVLEGLI
-880 RAGALDSLAGFIDS
+880 RAGALDTLVPVDNEETD
-894 PTFIN
+894 P
-899 NAPFNQNTQ
+899 P
-908 GIENTQGIDKAPAAE
+908 
-923 NAEHDIKRWQGRATL
+923 RWQGRSTL
-938 LANLPLA
+938 MQNLTLA
-945 LNAASQQ
+945 LSAASQESRNKD
-952 ARDKQSGQSDMFGE
+952 AGQTDMFGNLSEAE
-966 SAGAQDLDIEL
+966 SIE
-977 VPVEP
+977 VELTIAPP
-982 WSEIERLTLE
+982 WTELERLAAE

-1004 IEPYLPELAKITSG
+1004 IEPFLPELEKITTG
-1018 RLVDQCARVPGGGSA
+1018 RLADQCARVPSGGK
-1033 HAGGPDGANGRV
+1033 DGRA
-1045 SRATVDAVVAGLITN
+1045 SRATVDAVVAGLVIDC
-1060 LRIRATNRGSK
+1060 RIRATNRGSK

-1076 LDDCTAKVDVVVTG
+1076 LDDCTGKVDVVVMG
-1090 ELLETDG
+1090 DLLDAEG
-1097 HKLSQDAMV
+1097 QKLSQDTVV
-1106 VIDGGLG
+1106 VIEGGLG
-1113 IDQFSGGFSIK
+1113 IDQFSGGYSIR
-1124 ARQIYSI
+1124 ARQIYSM

-1140 LLLVTWDGGNNESL
+1140 MLLVTWRGAGSL
-1154 ADIQLALAS
+1154 ADIQSALAG

-1193 NPSPQLLES
+1193 NPSAQLLES
-1202 LNRTAG
+1202 LNQTDG

>member
-21 RIKPLMKSVRAGGM
+21 RIKPVAKAVRAAGM
-35 PAVALT
+35 PAVAMT

-54 ASMASGIKPV
+54 ACLANGIKPV
-64 IGVDARVITDA
+64 VGVDARVVTDA
-75 EQPTPMV
+75 EQITPMV
-82 LLAQNSEGYLNLT
+82 LLAQDTEGYLNLS

-101 YQEGQDTEGATVH
+101 YQEGQDNHGASIH
-114 VDWLKDNTEG
+114 VDWLKGNTAG
-124 LIALSGGRFGEI
+124 IIALSGGRFGEI
-136 GQALLADNIELATER
+136 GQALLAGNEDLARER
-151 LKRFMELFP
+151 LKRFMSLFP
-160 ERFYIELQRTG
+160 DRFYIELQRTG

-178 IHSALSLAAR
+178 IHLALPLAAK

-201 VKPTDFEA
+201 IKPTDFEA

-217 QGYEVT
+217 EGYEVT
-223 NAKRPRNY
+223 NSKRPRNY
-231 SEQQYLRSESE
+231 SEQQYLKTEAE
-242 MEALF
+242 METLF

-260 AMSCNLDIAL
+260 AMSCNLEISL
-270 GDPVLPDFPVP
+270 GDPRLPDFPVP

-287 DYLRSLSKD
+287 DHLRSISQQ
-296 GLEDRLSRLFD
+296 GLEDRLSRLYD
-307 TTASSFAE
+307 TTAESFVE

-344 DFIEWSRK
+344 DFIEWSR
-352 NDVPVGPGRGSGAG
+352 NNNVPVGPGRGSGAG

-408 KRDLVIQYVGEKYGS
+408 KRDQVIQYVGEKYGS

-475 TAEDLKRAYTNEEE
+475 TAEDLKRAYDNEEE

-518 TRLTDFTPLYC
+518 TKLTDFTPLYC

-565 NAVQMINKNREPD
+565 NAVQMINKNREAD
-578 KQLDLEKLSYT
+578 DQLDLEKLSYT
-589 DKDTYLLLQDANTT
+589 DKPTYQLLQDANTT

-654 IEQVSYPHP
+654 AEPVSYPHP
-663 DFQHD
+663 DFQHE

-723 FTAGCS
+723 FTEGCS
-729 DNGIAEHLSK
+729 KNGIDEHLSK

-771 KCHYPA
+771 KRHYPA
-777 EFYSAVLTADMDATE
+777 EFYSSVLTADMDVTE

-799 DLQLYGCKLLPPE
+799 DLLLYDCKLLPPE
-812 INYSETTFI
+812 INYSETSFT
-821 PVDKKTVRYG
+821 PVDKRTVRYG
-831 LAAIKGVGE
+831 LAAVKGVGE
-840 NVIDKILEERK
+840 AVIDKILEERK
-851 RGGKFKNLMDLC
+851 AAGKFKNLMDLC
-863 QRIGDA
+863 QRCVDA
-869 NVSRSVLEGLI
+869 NVNKSVYEALI
-880 RAGALDSLAGFIDS
+880 RAGALDSLVPVAEVS
-894 PTFIN
+894 T
-899 NAPFNQNTQ
+899 AK
-908 GIENTQGIDKAPAAE
+908 DKASAADAADATDTE
-923 NAEHDIKRWQGRATL
+923 VVKRWQGRATL

-952 ARDKQSGQSDMFGE
+952 SRDKQSGQSDLFGDTSE
-966 SAGAQDLDIEL
+966 TQEFDIEM
-977 VPVEP
+977 VPAAP
-982 WSEIERLTLE
+982 WSEIERLSAE

-1004 IEPYLPELAKITSG
+1004 IEPYLPELSRMITG
-1018 RLVDQCARVPGGGSA
+1018 RLEDQCARISGGSA
-1033 HAGGPDGANGRV
+1033 ADGRH
-1045 SRATVDAVVAGLITN
+1045 SRATVDAVVAGLVSD

-1076 LDDCTAKVDVVVTG
+1076 LDDCTAKIDVVVTG

-1097 HKLSQDAMV
+1097 QKLSQDSIV

-1113 IDQFSGGFSIK
+1113 IDAFSGGFSIK

-1140 LLLVTWDGGNNESL
+1140 LLLVTWDGGSNESL

-1187 GEDWHI
+1187 GEEWHI
-1193 NPSPQLLES
+1193 SPSPQLLES
-1202 LNRTAG
+1202 LNRTDG
-1208 VSDVDLVY
+1208 VSEVDLVY